1 MYDKSNVISVSCL
14 QYTSTTNELHT
25 LEMIK
30 PLINKAIDLGSDII
44 ALPECATALQGD
56 PSNTIKLAKTQSENI
71 SLKILKEIAKTNSVH
86 ILIGSLPIK
95 TNNKITNRS
104 FLIGPNGKTL
114 YKYDKIHMFDVNLP
128 NGESYK
134 ESDTYS
140 PGSKAVLAKVKLRKI
155 VKIGMTICY
164 DLRFPKLFQD
174 LAINGAEII
183 TVPSAFSKNTGKLH
197 WHTLLRARAIET
209 GCFIIAPAQTGTH
222 CKGRKTYGHSLI
234 ISPWGKI
241 IADAKKETN
250 LINAKINLDIV
261 KEARLAIPNLNAQ
274 RKYLTDL

>member
-25 LEMIK
+25 LEIIK

-222 CKGRKTYGHSLI
+222 SHGRKTYGHSLI
-234 ISPWGKI
+234 ISPWGQI
-241 IADAKKETN
+241 IADAKKDTN

-274 RKYLTDL
+274 RKYLTYL